1 MNKKYMEKDESAVSP
16 VIGSILMVA
25 VAVMLS
31 SIIGSVVFGMGSD
44 IDTLNLVAV
53 SAQQTNSTTIE
64 FTVMGGLDTD
74 DVRYLNAT
82 IDGVRT
88 DPPADYEPE
97 VGSVW
102 TAYSESSH
110 SNGGF
115 NSPSHVIVSAT
126 FSSGGSQVVL
136 DMYI

>member
-1 MNKKYMEKDESAVSP
+1 MDKKYLEKDENAVSP

-25 VAVMLS
+25 VAIMLS
-31 SIIGSVVFGMGSD
+31 SIVGSAVFGIGSN
-44 IDTLNLVAV
+44 IDTPNLVAV
-53 SAQQTNSTTIE
+53 SAQQTNSTMIE

-74 DVRYLNAT
+74 NVQYLNAT
-82 IDGVRT
+82 IDGVPA
-88 DPPADYEPE
+88 DPPVDYEPY

-102 TAYSESSH
+102 TAYSESFH
-110 SNGGF
+110 TNGGF

-136 DMYI
+136 DTYL